1 MKMMLADCRAKVT
14 VDVLR
19 GKWKP
24 IIIKALKD
32 CNLGYAELRRIVP
45 EPSKKVLTDHL
56 RELEADRIISRR
68 ASVGG
73 NGRME
78 YSLTEY
84 GRTLIPVLVAM
95 RAWGKKHR
103 EMVLGRPR
111 TAEDETDPCA
121 TPPPPRL
128 NGASKRQR
136 RSKHRSRYRVTKK

>member
-1 MKMMLADCRAKVT
+1 MKMTLADCRTKVT
-14 VDVLR
+14 LDVLR

-32 CNLGYAELRRIVP
+32 RNLGHAELRRIVP

-56 RELEADRIISRR
+56 RELEADRIISRT

-73 NGRME
+73 NGRTE

-95 RAWGKKHR
+95 RAWGQKHR
-103 EMVLGRPR
+103 ELVLGRPR

-128 NGASKRQR
+128 NGASRER
-136 RSKHRSRYRVTKK
+136 RSKRRSRYKVTKK

>member
-56 RELEADRIISRR
+56 RELEADRIISRA
-68 ASVGG
+68 ASAGG
-73 NGRME
+73 NGRTE

-95 RAWGKKHR
+95 RAWGQKHR
-103 EMVLGRPR
+103 ELVLGRPR
-111 TAEDETDPCA
+111 TAEDETNPCS
-121 TPPPPRL
+121 TPLPPKL
-128 NGASKRQR
+128 NGVPKRER
-136 RSKHRSRYRVTKK
+136 RSRRRISY